1 MLMKNESILFNFGS
15 FFAKPKLWPLSPL
28 FITRYFR
35 EQLQEMI
42 RQWFIEC
49 RDQSGKFPDYPSE
62 EDGGSAKLFTEKT
75 PEELEAEL
83 KAKEA
88 EKEAK
93 GKKGKKD
100 KKEKK
105 EKKGRVI
112 NLEYISKFTKEK
124 RRKRKVLHSMIKTLV
139 ISPLH
144 ETIERKWTN
153 HWIFIIIE
161 ARLKFQIKY
170 FMLEKFKHVFR

>member
-1 MLMKNESILFNFGS
+1 
-15 FFAKPKLWPLSPL
+15 
-28 FITRYFR
+28 
-35 EQLQEMI
+35 MI

-49 RDQSGKFPDYPSE
+49 RDNSGKFPDYPSV

-105 EKKGRVI
+105 EKKGMIPQKNFKGLFV
-112 NLEYISKFTKEK
+112 SK
-124 RRKRKVLHSMIKTLV
+124 L
-139 ISPLH
+139 
-144 ETIERKWTN
+144 
-153 HWIFIIIE
+153 
-161 ARLKFQIKY
+161 A
-170 FMLEKFKHVFR
+170 

>member
-1 MLMKNESILFNFGS
+1 
-15 FFAKPKLWPLSPL
+15 
-28 FITRYFR
+28 
-35 EQLQEMI
+35 MI

-49 RDQSGKFPDYPSE
+49 RDNSGKFPDYPSA

-105 EKKGRVI
+105 EKKGKI
-112 NLEYISKFTKEK
+112 FESCIPAYSKTTT
-124 RRKRKVLHSMIKTLV
+124 RYNQVSKVTPGLI
-139 ISPLH
+139 
-144 ETIERKWTN
+144 W
-153 HWIFIIIE
+153 F
-161 ARLKFQIKY
+161 
-170 FMLEKFKHVFR
+170 

>member
-1 MLMKNESILFNFGS
+1 
-15 FFAKPKLWPLSPL
+15 
-28 FITRYFR
+28 
-35 EQLQEMI
+35 MI

-144 ETIERKWTN
+144 ETIERK
-153 HWIFIIIE
+153 
-161 ARLKFQIKY
+161 
-170 FMLEKFKHVFR
+170 

>member
-1 MLMKNESILFNFGS
+1 
-15 FFAKPKLWPLSPL
+15 
-28 FITRYFR
+28 
-35 EQLQEMI
+35 MI

-83 KAKEA
+83 KSKEA

-105 EKKGRVI
+105 EKKGRVT
-112 NLEYISKFTKEK
+112 NMDYNQHLPRKKEEK
-124 RRKRKVLHSMIKTLV
+124 
-139 ISPLH
+139 
-144 ETIERKWTN
+144 ERFYT
-153 HWIFIIIE
+153 
-161 ARLKFQIKY
+161 A
-170 FMLEKFKHVFR
+170 